1 MKTLTFLALLVLLL
15 GSLPQGAS
23 AQLSG
28 SVVASNGT
36 ALEGATVELWVA
48 GRRVAATRTGADGS
62 FALPEP
68 MEAAEAELR
77 AGALGFRTSRVPV
90 GEEPAEYRIVLAE
103 EPLLL
108 EGLEVVM
115 EGDICLRDD
124 NEEARGLWERAR
136 AFYHQGMDT
145 LGIATYLAEAD
156 TVVAREN
163 IGPLQLPPLALSQ
176 RSSGSILRF
185 SWERRVDRSGYAYTV
200 RRTDGAAAFDSWVY
214 APLEAGFAPHFVGD
228 LFGEL
233 HKFVDPIRDD
243 DGWTVAFCP
252 RDDDRPE
259 IRGTLVFAPDTSLVQ
274 AEWSFLTPE
283 PLERAGGR
291 AIFRPGA
298 PDEGV
303 AYPLPLEALIWRQV
317 PDGRYAQRYQRYEGW
332 KVVPGDSVPQL
343 PLRGG
348 AR

>member
-1 MKTLTFLALLVLLL
+1 MKALKSLMLAVLVV
-15 GSLPQGAS
+15 GVVPVAAS
-23 AQLSG
+23 AQLTGTVLTASG
-28 SVVASNGT
+28 AP
-36 ALEGATVELWVA
+36 LEGATVEIWVQGRRQSATLSDSA
-48 GRRVAATRTGADGS
+48 GRFTLDVPPAGVD
-62 FALPEP
+62 
-68 MEAAEAELR
+68 AELR
-77 AGALGFRTSRVPV
+77 AGALGFRTTRISLTPGRT
-90 GEEPAEYRIVLAE
+90 EYEIRMAE

-115 EGDICLRDD
+115 EGDICRRDD
-124 NEEARGLWERAR
+124 DDAARGLWQRAR
-136 AFYHQGMDT
+136 QFYHQGMDT

-156 TVVAREN
+156 TVVAREQ

-185 SWERRVDRSGYAYTV
+185 SWERRIERNGYAYTV

-214 APLEAGFAPHFVGD
+214 APLEAGFAPHFVGE
-228 LFGEL
+228 LFGET

-243 DGWTVAFCP
+243 DGWTVTFCP
-252 RDDDRPE
+252 REEDRPD

-274 AEWSFLTPE
+274 VEWSFMTPQ

-298 PDEGV
+298 SDGTE
-303 AYPLPLEALIWRQV
+303 AYPLPIEALIWRQV

-348 AR
+348 TR